1 MDYLRRGPK
10 TSRDSSCLS
19 KPGTSK
25 YDKNKYRIREMD
37 H

>member
-1 MDYLRRGPK
+1 M
-10 TSRDSSCLS
+10 SRDSSCLS

-25 YDKNKYRIREMD
+25 YDKNYKSRIGGREEIN